1 MRVDME
7 HIERLNSTLETRSN
21 NYERVEGT
29 LGALLDALLLEPE
42 AEALLRAPAPLLEQA
57 LPHQVRTKAAA
68 AAAAAAAT
76 AVC

>member
-1 MRVDME
+1 
-7 HIERLNSTLETRSN
+7 
-21 NYERVEGT
+21 
-29 LGALLDALLLEPE
+29 LLDALLLEPE

-68 AAAAAAAT
+68 AAAAAAT